1 MSGMKRLAIG
11 LAALVLIPCVA
22 VLWFVW
28 SASTLGPDEAGL
40 AAVSAGI
47 SEAFVEVFLSETVD
61 ARAGARTRRLLVT
74 RGPFDG
80 CWSLSLELVG
90 AHSLQRTRGDHHC

>member
-28 SASTLGPDEAGL
+28 SASTLD
-40 AAVSAGI
+40 
-47 SEAFVEVFLSETVD
+47 
-61 ARAGARTRRLLVT
+61 RTRPDWRPSPQALARRMSRL
-74 RGPFDG
+74 F
-80 CWSLSLELVG
+80 
-90 AHSLQRTRGDHHC
+90 HQ